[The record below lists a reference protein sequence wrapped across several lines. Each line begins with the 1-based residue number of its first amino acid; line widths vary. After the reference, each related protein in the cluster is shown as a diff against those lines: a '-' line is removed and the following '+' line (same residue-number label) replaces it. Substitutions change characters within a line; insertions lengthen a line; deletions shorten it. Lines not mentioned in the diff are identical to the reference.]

1 MTIDSAAELGK
12 RLGHRFGDP
21 ALATAA
27 LTHRS
32 AAGESNE
39 RLEFLG
45 DAVIAL
51 AIAEWLYEYKPDLEE
66 GDLTRMRASLVNRD
80 TLAALARELDLGA
93 LLELGGGERRAGGF
107 QRRSI
112 LEDAFEA
119 VIGAVFVDGGYAD
132 ARAALRRIFASRLD
146 ALPDPESLKDAKTR
160 LQERLQAR
168 GLALPDYAV
177 LVAGGPE
184 HARRF
189 EAECRV
195 DALSVIGKG
204 SGTNKRRAEQAAAAA
219 ALEQLDA

>member
-1 MTIDSAAELGK
+1 MTIDIVAELGK
-12 RLGHRFGDP
+12 RLGYRFDDP

-51 AIAEWLYEYKPDLEE
+51 AVAEWLYENKPGLEE

-80 TLAALARELDLGA
+80 SLAARARELDLGA
-93 LLELGGGERRAGGF
+93 LLELGSGERRSGGF

-119 VIGAVFVDGGYAD
+119 VIGAVFVDGGYTD
-132 ARAALRRIFASRLD
+132 ARAVLRRIFAARFD
-146 ALPDPESLKDAKTR
+146 ALPDPELLKDPKTR
-160 LQERLQAR
+160 LQERMQAR

-177 LVAGGPE
+177 IATGGSE
-184 HARRF
+184 HARLF
-189 EAECRV
+189 EAECRI
-195 DALSVIGKG
+195 AELSLIGRG
-204 SGTNKRRAEQAAAAA
+204 GGTNKRRAEQAAAAA
-219 ALEQLDA
+219 ALAQLDA